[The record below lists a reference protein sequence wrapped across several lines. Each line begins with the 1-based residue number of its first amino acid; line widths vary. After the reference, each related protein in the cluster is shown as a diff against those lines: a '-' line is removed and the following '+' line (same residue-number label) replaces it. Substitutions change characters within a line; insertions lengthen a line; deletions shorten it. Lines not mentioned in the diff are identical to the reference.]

1 MLVICEEC
9 AKKYNID
16 ETRMKGDRA
25 RFTCRQCGHLIIVE
39 KPALRETTPPV
50 QKPDSAAR
58 GEGVHAEKKNKK
70 DSKQNQGA
78 DPRESSPAPEAV
90 KSDNPGPVLA
100 NRDLGIPISAY
111 LLLAFFVGVASVST
125 ALAYIS
131 MQYIPQL
138 VNEQVGLRTA
148 AIAVAFKDSVS
159 KPLLIRD
166 QQQLDK
172 EMKQISLLPGVAY
185 AAVVNDRG
193 LVVAGFFSDPERF
206 SHEFAAGIRESGFP
220 RTIIEHNR
228 LKEGRLQQ
236 DAVVLVEG
244 QRIHD
249 YALAL
254 NETGGEIHV
263 GAYGADIKKS
273 LRNSLF
279 SSSSLSFI
287 GLILGSGI
295 LIFLL
300 LTRAISKPLQELTEV
315 VNRISL
321 GEVDLVV
328 TSRGPREIRELALAF
343 ERMRYSIKAAIE
355 RLRSR

>member
-39 KPALRETTPPV
+39 KPAPRKTTPPGP
-50 QKPDSAAR
+50 KPRPAAR
-58 GEGVHAEKKNKK
+58 GENDRVEQKNKNDK
-70 DSKQNQGA
+70 EQDSGTM
-78 DPRESSPAPEAV
+78 PRDSSAAPEAAKDD
-90 KSDNPGPVLA
+90 KSRAVPA
-100 NRDLGIPISAY
+100 NRGRGMPISVY
-111 LLLAFFVGVASVST
+111 LLLALFVGVLSISS

-148 AIAVAFKDSVS
+148 AIAMAFKGSIT
-159 KPLLIRD
+159 KPLLIRNYL
-166 QQQLDK
+166 QVNK
-172 EMKQISLLPGVAY
+172 ETERISRLPGVAY

-193 LVVAGFFSDPERF
+193 VVVAGFFSDPGRF
-206 SHEFAAGIRESGFP
+206 SPEFAASIRKKGFP
-220 RTIIEHNR
+220 KGIIGQNR
-228 LKEGRLQQ
+228 LKKGQQQQ
-236 DAVVLVEG
+236 DAELLIGG

-249 YALAL
+249 QVLAL
-254 NETGGEIHV
+254 DETGGEIHV
-263 GAYGADIKKS
+263 GIYGADIDRTIRKA
-273 LRNSLF
+273 LL
-279 SSSSLSFI
+279 SSSSLSLL

-300 LTRAISKPLQELTEV
+300 LARAISRPLQELTEV

-328 TSRGPREIRELALAF
+328 QPRGPREVRELALAF